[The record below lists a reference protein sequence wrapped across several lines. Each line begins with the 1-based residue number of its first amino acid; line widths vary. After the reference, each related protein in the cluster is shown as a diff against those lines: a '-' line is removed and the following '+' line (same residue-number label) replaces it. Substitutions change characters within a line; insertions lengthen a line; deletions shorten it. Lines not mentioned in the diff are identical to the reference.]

1 MWITQQADW
10 TKKVPVCWVQYATT
24 KKKGTMENVSNSK
37 KLAIKQAFFINDLF
51 SSSVKAAKQK
61 KNDWSKK
68 IAWKTKLADF
78 IIQKCCENFKFWKMR

>member
-1 MWITQQADW
+1 MIGS
-10 TKKVPVCWVQYATT
+10 YAISIHINYKFIQNKLLGICELLSKLTEQRKSQCAEYNMLLQK

-61 KNDWSKK
+61 KKWLK
-68 IAWKTKLADF
+68 
-78 IIQKCCENFKFWKMR
+78 